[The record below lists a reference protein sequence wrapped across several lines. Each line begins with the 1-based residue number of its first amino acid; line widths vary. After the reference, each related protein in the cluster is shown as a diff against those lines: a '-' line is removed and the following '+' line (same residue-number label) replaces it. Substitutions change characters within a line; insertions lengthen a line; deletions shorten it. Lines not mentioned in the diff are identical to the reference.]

1 MLERAAA
8 ALRRTGIRTR
18 LTAAI
23 ALITVA
29 ALAATFLAVYRGTGS
44 DLRKQIDRDL
54 GEDASAL
61 VQHVGAPQRS
71 SAAALSRRAQRYIN
85 SQPSFGPSSELLV
98 VEANGARPATNE
110 PELLG
115 IGREPGESASERSA
129 EAGESQQIRSVPEGY
144 STIELRDAGQVR
156 LLARPLTTG
165 KRQIG
170 NVTVG
175 QPLDSV
181 NAAQSGVSRT
191 FLLAGSLALIAAL
204 AAGVVVAGRISKPLR
219 RMARVAGA
227 VDAGELSTRMTPAGS
242 AEVRQLAESFNHML
256 DRLEEAF
263 ARQRAFV
270 SDASHELRTP
280 LTAIRGQIE
289 VLARARRASPDE
301 IASTAE
307 IVAREVERMARLV
320 DDMLLLAQ
328 TDEGLAHNP
337 KPLEVDR
344 FLPEALAG
352 LFLGVD
358 RKLELGQVPNGTVI
372 ADSDGITQVIR
383 NLVRNAIEH
392 TLAGGSIRVAATGA
406 DGRLRISV
414 EDDGPGIPPPQRE
427 RIFTRFYR
435 ADTSRDRRSGGS
447 GLGLAIA
454 RAIVGAHGGRIW
466 VDEAPGGGARVTF
479 ELPGFQPSPS

>member
-1 MLERAAA
+1 VLERVTA
-8 ALRRTGIRTR
+8 ALRRTGVRTR

-29 ALAATFLAVYRGTGS
+29 ALAVTFLAVYRGTGS

-61 VQHVGAPQRS
+61 IQHVAAPQRS
-71 SAAALSRRAQRYIN
+71 SAAFSARAQRYIN
-85 SQPSFGPSSELLV
+85 SQPSFGPFSQLIV

-115 IGREPGESASERSA
+115 IGREPDESASERSA
-129 EAGESQQIRSVPEGY
+129 EAGEPQQISSAPDGY

-156 LLARPLTTG
+156 LLTRPLTIAE
-165 KRQIG
+165 RQIG
-170 NVTVG
+170 NVIVG

-191 FLLAGSLALIAAL
+191 FLLAGSLTLIAAL
-204 AAGVVVAGRISKPLR
+204 AAGVMVAAQMSKPLR

-227 VDAGELSTRMTPAGS
+227 VDAGELSTRMTPSGS
-242 AEVRQLAESFNHML
+242 AEVRQLADSFNYML
-256 DRLEEAF
+256 DRLEDAF

-289 VLARARRASPDE
+289 VLARARHTTLDE
-301 IASTAE
+301 IGATAE
-307 IVAREVERMARLV
+307 IVAREVERMERLV
-320 DDMLLLAQ
+320 DDLLLLAQ

-352 LFLGVD
+352 LFAGVD
-358 RKLELGQVPNGTVI
+358 RRLELDRVPSGTVI
-372 ADSDGITQVIR
+372 ADSDRITQVIR

-392 TLAGGSIRVAATGA
+392 TSAGASIRVAARGA

-414 EDDGPGIPPPQRE
+414 EDDGPGIPPRQRE
-427 RIFTRFYR
+427 RIFARFYR
-435 ADTSRDRRSGGS
+435 ADSARDRRSGGS
-447 GLGLAIA
+447 GLGLPIA
-454 RAIVGAHGGRIW
+454 RAIVEAHGGRIW
-466 VDEAPGGGARVTF
+466 VDDAAGGGARVTF